1 MNIDS
6 YKKIIKSIMS
16 EYRYKHSV
24 NVAKEAVRLAKKY
37 GADEEKAAIAGIL
50 HDITKENTKEE
61 QLQIM
66 SDGGIILDSVQKIS
80 SKLWHGISGSVYI
93 RDNLGITDED
103 ILNAVKYHTTG
114 HAGMSVLEKVIF
126 VADFTSEERDYSGIR
141 TIRKKADK
149 SLEEA
154 MLYGL
159 QFTLKDLSKRAL
171 IIHPDALACY
181 NEIVISKSEKGK

>member
-6 YKKIIKSIMS
+6 YKKIIKSRMS
-16 EYRYKHSV
+16 DYRYKHSV

-66 SDGGIILDSVQKIS
+66 TDGGIILDDVQKIS
-80 SKLWHGISGSVYI
+80 SKLWHGISGSVYM
-93 RDNLGITDED
+93 RDKLDITDED

-114 HAGMSVLEKVIF
+114 RAGMSVLEKVIF

-141 TIRKKADK
+141 TIRKKANK

-181 NEIVISKSEKGK
+181 NEIVISNTEKGK

>member
-6 YKKIIKSIMS
+6 YKKIMKSRMS
-16 EYRYKHSV
+16 DYRYKHSV

-66 SDGGIILDSVQKIS
+66 TDGGIILDDVQKIS
-80 SKLWHGISGSVYI
+80 SKLWHGISGSVYM
-93 RDNLGITDED
+93 RDKLDITDED

-114 HAGMSVLEKVIF
+114 RAGMSVLEKVIF

-141 TIRKKADK
+141 TIRKKANK

-181 NEIVISKSEKGK
+181 NEIVISNTEKGK

>member
-6 YKKIIKSIMS
+6 YKKIIKSRMS
-16 EYRYKHSV
+16 DYRYKHSV

-66 SDGGIILDSVQKIS
+66 TDGGIILDNVQKIS
-80 SKLWHGISGSVYI
+80 SKLWHGISGSVYM
-93 RDNLGITDED
+93 RDKLNITDED
-103 ILNAVKYHTTG
+103 ILNAVKHHTTG
-114 HAGMSVLEKVIF
+114 CAGMSVLEKVIF

-141 TIRKKADK
+141 TIRKKANK
-149 SLEEA
+149 SLEDA

-181 NEIVISKSEKGK
+181 NEIVISNTEKGK